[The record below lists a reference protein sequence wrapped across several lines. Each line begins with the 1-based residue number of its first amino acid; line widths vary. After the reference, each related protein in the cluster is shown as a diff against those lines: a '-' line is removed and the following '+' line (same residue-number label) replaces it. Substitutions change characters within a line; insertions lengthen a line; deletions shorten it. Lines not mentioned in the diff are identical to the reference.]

1 MHTNCFFLFVFS
13 DPSLWRR
20 QIVFKNTFF
29 IIITDFPRATI
40 IMWIL
45 NIDLFKKTC
54 SPKILKQQHRMQCL
68 QCCCLQCCCVTSV
81 FRSLALSHKGL
92 KAGWFPPATS
102 AGLWV
107 IAGGCKEMCGAGSKT
122 SFQSLW
128 ARDAGSEFAR
138 KFLIRLQTLANCSW

>member
-45 NIDLFKKTC
+45 NIDLFKKNMQ
-54 SPKILKQQHRMQCL
+54 PKDSEATTLHAG
-68 QCCCLQCCCVTSV
+68 CLQCCCVTSV